1 MAPLEQNAAWWE
13 IAAAVVVVVV
23 VVAAVM
29 QDNGLAPVTAAAAE
43 PFGAYMQPFPDD
55 VIQVEGSYVSGTAR
69 MVARTDIYYSH

>member
-1 MAPLEQNAAWWE
+1 MAPLEQNAAWE
-13 IAAAVVVVVV
+13 IAAAVVV

-29 QDNGLAPVTAAAAE
+29 QDNGLAPVTAAE

-55 VIQVEGSYVSGTAR
+55 VIQVEESYVSGTAR

>member
-1 MAPLEQNAAWWE
+1 MAPLEQNAAWE
-13 IAAAVVVVVV
+13 IAAAVVVVV

-29 QDNGLAPVTAAAAE
+29 QDNGLAPVTAAE